1 MVTVQHLKDELS
13 KDLELFRDG
22 GTEYRQK
29 TTELSLKVLGNVHTL
44 TPFMDRTRTLQIV
57 SNELKTADLE
67 RKKDVAKMLNV
78 TYVQMSTQQNYSS
91 DFKRELAQ
99 RKRQRGKI
107 TLELTK

>member
-1 MVTVQHLKDELS
+1 MVTVQQLKNELT
-13 KDLELFRDG
+13 KDLELFRND
-22 GTEYRQK
+22 GTEYRQE

-57 SNELKTADLE
+57 SNELKTIDLE

-78 TYVQMSTQQNYSS
+78 TYVQMNTRQNYSS
-91 DFKRELAQ
+91 DFKRQLAE
-99 RKRQRGKI
+99 RKSQRGNV